1 MRAHE
6 SPVSISLDTLHE
18 EVGNPESVEKITSTV
33 LLISVVL
40 AELEELNNISV
51 PRFEIDSEGSLTFAT
66 ALIDVASSVI
76 ENTEHGYKSIGV
88 AVGSSNVRALSAD
101 AMHG

>member
-1 MRAHE
+1 M
-6 SPVSISLDTLHE
+6 
-18 EVGNPESVEKITSTV
+18 GC
-33 LLISVVL
+33 LLSHL
-40 AELEELNNISV
+40 MSSRTNDGRKCLEELNNISV
-51 PRFEIDSEGSLTFAT
+51 PRFEVDSEGSLTFAT

-88 AVGSSNVRALSAD
+88 SVSSSNVGALSAD